1 MDQYTGYVKAV
12 VGGRGKKNV
21 SLSLNRAT
29 DSTRQP
35 GSTFKILS
43 AYAPAIDTMG
53 YTLSTTIVDEPFS
66 YSNGRAVKNWYSG
79 YRGKVTVRKAIA
91 DSMNIC
97 AVKTLT
103 DITPQLGYDYLCNF
117 GITTLVDNR
126 VEKNGSVSSDIQ
138 QALALGGIT
147 DGVTN
152 LEMTAAYATIANQG
166 TYTRPVFYSQVIDS
180 NGRVLLD
187 NTTPTTHT
195 VLKASTASPSYTG

>member
-1 MDQYTGYVKAV
+1 
-12 VGGRGKKNV
+12 
-21 SLSLNRAT
+21 
-29 DSTRQP
+29 
-35 GSTFKILS
+35 
-43 AYAPAIDTMG
+43 MG
-53 YTLSTTIVDEPFS
+53 YTLTTTIVDEPFS

-138 QALALGGIT
+138 QALALGGIC
-147 DGVTN
+147 
-152 LEMTAAYATIANQG
+152 
-166 TYTRPVFYSQVIDS
+166 PKS
-180 NGRVLLD
+180 NYC
-187 NTTPTTHT
+187 
-195 VLKASTASPSYTG
+195 KI

>member
-53 YTLSTTIVDEPFS
+53 YTLTTTIVDEPFS

-79 YRGKVTVRKAIA
+79 YRGKVTVRK
-91 DSMNIC
+91 
-97 AVKTLT
+97 
-103 DITPQLGYDYLCNF
+103 QLL
-117 GITTLVDNR
+117 IL
-126 VEKNGSVSSDIQ
+126 
-138 QALALGGIT
+138 
-147 DGVTN
+147 
-152 LEMTAAYATIANQG
+152 
-166 TYTRPVFYSQVIDS
+166 
-180 NGRVLLD
+180 
-187 NTTPTTHT
+187 
-195 VLKASTASPSYTG
+195 

>member
-1 MDQYTGYVKAV
+1 MCIRDSQYTGYVKAV

-103 DITPQLGYDYLCNF
+103 DITPQLEMCIRDSRASN
-117 GITTLVDNR
+117 TLF
-126 VEKNGSVSSDIQ
+126 SQ
-138 QALALGGIT
+138 FLHFF
-147 DGVTN
+147 
-152 LEMTAAYATIANQG
+152 LE
-166 TYTRPVFYSQVIDS
+166 
-180 NGRVLLD
+180 
-187 NTTPTTHT
+187 
-195 VLKASTASPSYTG
+195 SY

>member
-1 MDQYTGYVKAV
+1 MTSTPSYDPQNKPSDIDDNDAYSGAYINRLLTGLYT
-12 VGGRGKKNV
+12 
-21 SLSLNRAT
+21 
-29 DSTRQP
+29 P

-53 YTLSTTIVDEPFS
+53 YTLTTTIVDEPFS

-117 GITTLVDNR
+117 GITT
-126 VEKNGSVSSDIQ
+126 
-138 QALALGGIT
+138 
-147 DGVTN
+147 
-152 LEMTAAYATIANQG
+152 
-166 TYTRPVFYSQVIDS
+166 
-180 NGRVLLD
+180 
-187 NTTPTTHT
+187 
-195 VLKASTASPSYTG
+195 